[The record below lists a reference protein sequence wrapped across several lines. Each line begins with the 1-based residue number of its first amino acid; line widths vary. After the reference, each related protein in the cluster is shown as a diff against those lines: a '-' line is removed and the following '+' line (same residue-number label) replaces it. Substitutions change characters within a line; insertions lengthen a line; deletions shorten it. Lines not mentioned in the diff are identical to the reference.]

1 MIGNVLNAMQ
11 QWIGLSKAAVSD
23 NANSG
28 TNSLFEKIADTD
40 SFRHVCTSI
49 IPELINTFPRA
60 LNAIGLSFAKESPSQ
75 QTAIFSDLF
84 HRIDFNKWA
93 ESIQTWINLSCSVE
107 TENNQFLAQ
116 NLRPAINAFLSKIDY
131 SDLKDLL
138 TQASSDINALSETLN
153 TMLWKYPAKM
163 VLLCSIIPLAGNT
176 SCMIARNT
184 LKHFN
189 EVPPDVLADIAL
201 SIIKEFDMKFFVQ
214 MIDELAELI
223 RKIHTGA
230 ALIGEP
236 GADALSQQIRLMYEK
251 LADNVNTKNVF
262 KAKQAISQM
271 KNSLWDTWFS
281 SIAENDERL
290 SFAIKLWFGQ
300 KNQAFRQTCQT
311 TSLLNDIPDDQLTE
325 FIGDQIQDLEMTEL
339 AEIINQMVQ
348 LILRLDQM
356 SPESLHS
363 ILFQWMESLDDEAID
378 IMNVQLAEPFMTAL
392 APIIQ
397 RILPHLIHT
406 FCETIDAD
414 EQLISAL
421 KHFSEQY
428 LGT

>member
-60 LNAIGLSFAKESPSQ
+60 VNAIGLSFAKESPSQ

-84 HRIDFNKWA
+84 HRIDFIKWA